1 MAGRR
6 PKPLALHQLNG
17 NPRHFSQ
24 ADLTGANNPQPEVGI
39 PEMPKGMPKAAR
51 REWRRVIAQIQKE
64 MPGVLT
70 VVDGPA
76 IADMC
81 RATADVEACDKLIA
95 QQGLTFVTH
104 FEDKDGNLIIG
115 DIKANPAVAIRNA
128 AMKIKKSIQVEF
140 GMTAA
145 ARAKLKVE
153 KNPESDKMGDF
164 LAKKKSEPLVVTPE
178 AGVGRPN

>member
-24 ADLTGANNPQPEVGI
+24 ADLLGSNNPQPQVGI

-51 REWRRVIAQIQKE
+51 REWRRVIPQIQRE

-76 IADMC
+76 MADYC

-95 QQGLTFVTH
+95 KQGLTFTTY
-104 FEDKDGNLIIG
+104 FEDKDGNLIVG

-128 AMKIKKSIQVEF
+128 AMKIKKAFETEF

-145 ARAKLKVE
+145 SRAKLKVE
-153 KNPESDKMGDF
+153 KKPEDDKMADF
-164 LAKKKSEPLVVTPE
+164 LNRKKSEPLVVAPQE
-178 AGVGRPN
+178 GPRPN